1 MNNENTH
8 INKTKII
15 LILGAL
21 TTLVPFSVDTYLP
34 AMSRIADYYGT
45 DPANMSFSLTTFF
58 IGFAIGQLIYGPL
71 LDRYGRKKPLYVG
84 MVISILGAAGCI
96 IAWDE
101 TVFIGFRFIEAL
113 GASVATVAAITMV
126 RDFFSQE
133 ESAKVFSL
141 LVLIIGSSP
150 LLAPTVGG
158 TIIADLSWQWIF
170 VFLSLLAV
178 FLILLTIFVLPVKHQ
193 PNKEVS
199 LKIKHQSRTYLT
211 ILKNNQFATYALAG
225 AFSFATLFV
234 YVAGSPIIFM
244 EVYGVSPQA
253 FGGIFAMLS
262 VGFIG
267 GSQLNI
273 LVLRKFTSK
282 QIFRLAL
289 ASQMTV
295 GLVFLLGSIN
305 NWYDQ
310 TSTLVMFFLLL
321 LSLGF
326 TSPNAMALA
335 LEPFDKNLGSA
346 SALMGT
352 IRIGVAGLASGSIG
366 LFNAVNSVPVT
377 MMITGTTLIAIV
389 IYLAGNRKRVLQP
402 G

>member
-1 MNNENTH
+1 
-8 INKTKII
+8 
-15 LILGAL
+15 
-21 TTLVPFSVDTYLP
+21 F
-34 AMSRIADYYGT
+34 
-45 DPANMSFSLTTFF
+45 
-58 IGFAIGQLIYGPL
+58 
-71 LDRYGRKKPLYVG
+71 GRKKPLYVG
-84 MVISILGAAGCI
+84 MVISILGAIGCI

-101 TVFIGFRFIEAL
+101 TVFIGFRFLEAL

-126 RDFFSQE
+126 RDFFSQQ

-170 VFLSLLAV
+170 VFLSLLAIL
-178 FLILLTIFVLPVKHQ
+178 LIMLTIFVLPVKHK

-199 LKIKHQSRTYLT
+199 LKIGHQSRMYLS

-273 LVLRKFTSK
+273 LVLRKFTSQ
-282 QIFRLAL
+282 QIFRVAL
-289 ASQMTV
+289 ASQMAV
-295 GLVFLLGSIN
+295 GMVFLLGSIN

-310 TSTLVMFFLLL
+310 TATLVMFFLLL

-326 TSPNAMALA
+326 TSPNAIALA
-335 LEPFDKNLGSA
+335 LEPFEKNLGSA

-377 MMITGTTLIAIV
+377 LMITGTTLIAII
-389 IYLAGNRKRVLQP
+389 IYLAGNRKRALMP